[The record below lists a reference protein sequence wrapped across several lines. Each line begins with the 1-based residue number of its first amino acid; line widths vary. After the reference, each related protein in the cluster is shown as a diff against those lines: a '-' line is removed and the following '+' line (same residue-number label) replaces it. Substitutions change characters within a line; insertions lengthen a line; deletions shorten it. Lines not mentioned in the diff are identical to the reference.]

1 MGQGQ
6 RVSKKLLIHCP
17 SEVLVHSQQQDR
29 NKWQKLHQG
38 GRTRIILGKWVEL
51 NREQRNIWLET
62 RSQESEEKAEGREEI
77 TLQFLCQHLPNAGT
91 WGRAGRS
98 QWPKENTEGRGGR
111 DWLDQG
117 DNNVHVKGKWLWQS
131 TGTDLGPDD
140 KEVRPKYKKWEEAAD
155 ISGWDLEYHVPL
167 KKKTCQDWRHKKKL

>member
-1 MGQGQ
+1 MGQEK
-6 RVSKKLLIHCP
+6 RVSKKLLIQCP

-117 DNNVHVKGKWLWQS
+117 TTMCMWKGNDFDNQLEQ
-131 TGTDLGPDD
+131 
-140 KEVRPKYKKWEEAAD
+140 
-155 ISGWDLEYHVPL
+155 IWDLMARKSDQNVKNG
-167 KKKTCQDWRHKKKL
+167 KKQQISQDGTWNIMFL